1 MHKTVD
7 SRSPPL
13 AYLPFPLAL
22 KHLRERLG
30 ASPHEVAAWL
40 FRSGQ
45 TRLRPEGAPPQ
56 SGSAA
61 TGGPAPGELHAYLHA
76 NELDEPPRFSFDA
89 LSPDLA
95 SDPLDYLGPLAACW
109 FRREDVDRFEPVDRF
124 ITGND
129 LVARWSEV
137 TDLDVDAFIRAKIL
151 ESRLQDLHPI
161 TGGTRAALPSDTALP
176 PLESGLFAL
185 SEIEAIEREDLALQ
199 GRGQLPAAAAPA
211 REVKE
216 SSSERRERLIKAVA
230 AERGR
235 GTRNFLMVVAQRE
248 DITKARLQQLI
259 KPANAPQDRAVARW
273 SDPFS
278 LTSKTI
284 PKQKKY

>member
-30 ASPHEVAAWL
+30 ASPHEVSAWL
-40 FRSGQ
+40 FLSGR

-89 LSPDLA
+89 LSPDPA
-95 SDPLDYLGPLAACW
+95 SDPLDYLGPLEACW
-109 FRREDVDRFEPVDRF
+109 FRREDVDRFEPADRF

-137 TDLDVDAFIRAKIL
+137 TDLAVGAFIRAKIL

-185 SEIEAIEREDLALQ
+185 SEIEAIELQDLALE
-199 GRGQLPAAAAPA
+199 GRGQPPAAVAPA
-211 REVKE
+211 PVVKE
-216 SSSERRERLIKAVA
+216 RSSERGERLIKAVA

-235 GTRNFLMVVAQRE
+235 GTRNFLMVIAQRE
-248 DITKARLQQLI
+248 GITKARLQQLI
-259 KPANAPQDRAVARW
+259 KRTKAHQVRAGANWHDTISQAGK
-273 SDPFS
+273 S
-278 LTSKTI
+278 I

>member
-40 FRSGQ
+40 FLSGR

-89 LSPDLA
+89 SRPI
-95 SDPLDYLGPLAACW
+95 
-109 FRREDVDRFEPVDRF
+109 RRRTRL
-124 ITGND
+124 TTW
-129 LVARWSEV
+129 ARWRPAGFGAKTLIGSSLL
-137 TDLDVDAFIRAKIL
+137 TGSSRATIWW
-151 ESRLQDLHPI
+151 R
-161 TGGTRAALPSDTALP
+161 GGPR
-176 PLESGLFAL
+176 
-185 SEIEAIEREDLALQ
+185 
-199 GRGQLPAAAAPA
+199 
-211 REVKE
+211 
-216 SSSERRERLIKAVA
+216 
-230 AERGR
+230 
-235 GTRNFLMVVAQRE
+235 
-248 DITKARLQQLI
+248 
-259 KPANAPQDRAVARW
+259 
-273 SDPFS
+273 
-278 LTSKTI
+278 
-284 PKQKKY
+284 